1 MKNTTKFKDLPL
13 EAQNRLKAI
22 LDRNRYKPKT
32 RTKKVKTN
40 FTKTELETNF
50 RNYLLYN

>member
-1 MKNTTKFKDLPL
+1 MKKTIRFDDLPM
-13 EAQNRLKAI
+13 EAKERLQAI

-50 RNYLLYN
+50 RNYLRYN